1 MLSTNS
7 AIYVISG
14 FFFKLFLLLT
24 MNFIFLPVIMLN
36 WNPDIVNLNLEDTR
50 YLCVPQNNFWMLLNF
65 LGQFDP
71 YRYYILRL
79 HEEQV
84 KLEPQVSF

>member
-1 MLSTNS
+1 MSVL
-7 AIYVISG
+7 AI
-14 FFFKLFLLLT
+14 FLLFFLLLI

-36 WNPDIVNLNLEDTR
+36 WTPDIVNLNLEDAR
-50 YLCVPQNNFWMLLNF
+50 YFCIPPNIFCMLLNF

-71 YRYYILRL
+71 YRYYFLRL

-84 KLEPQVSF
+84 KLEPQLSF